1 MVVMASAG
9 QGFTRGQVSFLNI
22 DIYVNQ
28 SLLVFSTN
36 KEKLL
41 SLYLY
46 YNLKMRYEELRQL
59 SNSSSIR
66 GSLNKANISKFNIN
80 LPSIDNQEK
89 IVKLLHNID
98 QKIIINQKIN
108 NNISLFF
115 LFYLFVFVQLVN
127 FFFE

>member
-115 LFYLFVFVQLVN
+115 LFYLFVFL
-127 FFFE
+127 

>member
-115 LFYLFVFVQLVN
+115 YFIYLFLYN
-127 FFFE
+127 

>member
-46 YNLKMRYEELRQL
+46 YNLKMRYEELWQL

-115 LFYLFVFVQLVN
+115 YFIYLFLYN
-127 FFFE
+127 

>member
-22 DIYVNQ
+22 DTYVNQ

-115 LFYLFVFVQLVN
+115 YFIYLFLYN
-127 FFFE
+127 

>member
-1 MVVMASAG
+1 MASAG

-115 LFYLFVFVQLVN
+115 YFIYLFLYN
-127 FFFE
+127 